1 MVLAKARTLL
11 KLVSLASWGAV
22 FCIYDQ
28 GFKKQNMNNAFAML
42 MLFDEQKHQYF
53 ARRHSL
59 ITVPSNSI
67 KNGFS
72 EGE

>member
-1 MVLAKARTLL
+1 RFV
-11 KLVSLASWGAV
+11 GAV